1 MEEAT
6 KIGICIYM
14 LIYVHVMLMFVHKIS
29 MDSSY
34 ILNIA
39 VYSVVFL
46 GYAICRVIK
55 AVSVKNGDLVKAV

>member
-1 MEEAT
+1 
-6 KIGICIYM
+6 
-14 LIYVHVMLMFVHKIS
+14 MFVPKVS

-34 ILNIA
+34 ILNIE

-55 AVSVKNGDLVKAV
+55 AVSAKNWELVKEL

>member
-1 MEEAT
+1 MAI
-6 KIGICIYM
+6 K
-14 LIYVHVMLMFVHKIS
+14 LIVHVMLMFVSKVS

-34 ILNIA
+34 TLNIE

-55 AVSVKNGDLVKAV
+55 AVSAKNGELLREL

>member
-1 MEEAT
+1 MAI
-6 KIGICIYM
+6 K
-14 LIYVHVMLMFVHKIS
+14 LIVHVILMFVPKVS

-34 ILNIA
+34 ILNIE

-55 AVSVKNGDLVKAV
+55 AVSAKNGELVKEL

>member
-6 KIGICIYM
+6 KIGICILYAD
-14 LIYVHVMLMFVHKIS
+14 IVHVMLMFVPKIS

>member
-1 MEEAT
+1 
-6 KIGICIYM
+6 M
-14 LIYVHVMLMFVHKIS
+14 LLKVKTMNKTGR

>member
-1 MEEAT
+1 MAI
-6 KIGICIYM
+6 K
-14 LIYVHVMLMFVHKIS
+14 LIVHVMLMFAPKVS

-55 AVSVKNGDLVKAV
+55 AVSAKNGELLREL

>member
-1 MEEAT
+1 MAI
-6 KIGICIYM
+6 K
-14 LIYVHVMLMFVHKIS
+14 LIVHVIMMFVPKVS

-55 AVSVKNGDLVKAV
+55 AVSAKNGELLREL

>member
-1 MEEAT
+1 MAI
-6 KIGICIYM
+6 K
-14 LIYVHVMLMFVHKIS
+14 LIVHVMLMFVPKIS